1 MLSVRRFAGSFASE
15 LLCAVLVVTACGGAY
30 ADDYVRDLM
39 PSRRARAYF
48 RALQRDAAAERIERR
63 SVQKIGE
70 DEAYYMDDGSISIP
84 PKAMVSFRM
93 CGRCMDPHLPAPAA
107 GEPMQFVD
115 VGRLVPRNLR
125 EMYDNLIKRQMLG
138 DERVN
143 ACNPQHLVWA
153 IRTAGTDSPLA
164 NSLSEA
170 QIALLDE
177 CAGRRGAFLK
187 YHEKMRRRFAR
198 KARKCCE
205 IGRRVSVGNLEYDV
219 SELSGT
225 NGARCVEAHIAAL
238 TEMGEKSKV
247 RTEAEFRFG
256 EIDENLYSDIV
267 CDGGL
272 SFTARVLNASDRRV
286 VFRAADFAAQVGRG
300 GVGGGKRQRV
310 TMSAPD
316 EIMVVKGAL
325 QEGVMIEQDQ
335 TIIEDMG
342 EESRHVRGRLHRRR
356 TAEWHE
362 RIPPMPPVS
371 PIVFRET
378 NTVVETKCVTE
389 EVSVCVDSL
398 EYDEATRKGALIVE
412 VVSGPFKTSL
422 MYIRKNFNKLVR
434 EKSPPED
441 AAKIPEGAKLKIES
455 VSITEK
461 GFVKIEFTAK

>member
-1 MLSVRRFAGSFASE
+1 MRSCRRFVDSFATVM
-15 LLCAVLVVTACGGAY
+15 LCAALVVTVCGGAC

-48 RALQRDAAAERIERR
+48 RALRRDATTEKIERR
-63 SVQKIGE
+63 SAQKSGE
-70 DEAYYMDDGSISIP
+70 GEAYYMDDGSISIP
-84 PKAMVSFRM
+84 PSAMVSFRM

-115 VGRLVPRNLR
+115 VGRLVHRNLR
-125 EMYDNLIKRQMLG
+125 EMYDNLIRRQALG

-153 IRTAGTDSPLA
+153 IRTAGTDDPLA
-164 NSLSEA
+164 NSLSES

-187 YHEKMRRRFAR
+187 HHEKLKRRFAR
-198 KARKCCE
+198 KARKGGE
-205 IGRRVSVGNLEYDV
+205 IDRRVSVGSLEYDA

-225 NGARCVEAHIAAL
+225 NGARRVEAHIAAL

-247 RTEAEFRFG
+247 RTEAEFRYG

-300 GVGGGKRQRV
+300 GGGKRQRV

-325 QEGVMIEQDQ
+325 REGVMIEEDQ

-342 EESRHVRGRLHRRR
+342 EVSRRVRGRSYRR
-356 TAEWHE
+356 
-362 RIPPMPPVS
+362 RIPPMPPIS

-378 NTVVETKCVTE
+378 NTVVETKYVAE
-389 EVSVCVDSL
+389 AVSVRVDSL

-412 VVSGPFKTSL
+412 VVSGPFKASL

-434 EKSPPED
+434 DESPSED
-441 AAKIPEGAKLKIES
+441 ASKIPEGAKLKIEA

-461 GFVKIEFTAK
+461 GFVKVEFTAK